1 MTPQDHLT
9 RAQHRLLRLKARMGL
24 DDDDDGSQ
32 LTSLPHSERPSYGTL
47 QGWFAAD
54 TKTVEAQEDYLRQL
68 QLTPSQRIDDLD
80 RRKLKNWDL
89 SILNTCKEHVEVLLS
104 IPIATFEEERIR
116 RAIGRLAASADV
128 LACNAIELAE
138 KLDEELGPL
147 DGDFD
152 EVEEDSS
159 SVVAPPLPHENSA
172 HDQDSRN
179 FESPAARRLGE
190 DPARAAADVVVAAV
204 GEAAP
209 AESSERGGRAS
220 STSSETD
227 SEEDATRRW
236 EACVG
241 RGPSAPVLRVG
252 RR

>member
-1 MTPQDHLT
+1 
-9 RAQHRLLRLKARMGL
+9 MGL
-24 DDDDDGSQ
+24 DDDADGSL
-32 LTSLPHSERPSYGTL
+32 LTLLPPAERPSYGTL
-47 QGWFAAD
+47 QRWFAAD
-54 TKTVEAQEDYLRQL
+54 TKAVEAQEDYLRQL
-68 QLTPSQRIDDLD
+68 QLTPPRRITDLD
-80 RRKLKNWDL
+80 RRKLKNWDF
-89 SILNTCKEHVEVLLS
+89 SVLNICKEHIEVLLS
-104 IPIATFEEERIR
+104 IPIPTFEEERIR
-116 RAIGRLAASADV
+116 RAIRRLAACADV
-128 LACNAIELAE
+128 LACIAIELAE
-138 KLDEELGPL
+138 KLDQELGPL

-159 SVVAPPLPHENSA
+159 SVVAPPLPQENSA
-172 HDQDSRN
+172 HDQDCRN
-179 FESPAARRLGE
+179 FESPAARKLGE
-190 DPARAAADVVVAAV
+190 DPARAATDVVVAAV
-204 GEAAP
+204 GDAAL